1 MNLMNEILFYLIT
14 FVKNYSIQYSKSF
27 FRSFFFDLIYLFIY
41 LMIIYLMIY
50 TYKTKLISLKIFYL
64 EHIFYKE
71 LLDISKIKT

>member
-27 FRSFFFDLIYLFIY
+27 FRSFFFDLI
-41 LMIIYLMIY
+41 IYLMIY
-50 TYKTKLISLKIFYL
+50 IYKTKLISLKIFYL

-71 LLDISKIKT
+71 LLDILKIKT

>member
-27 FRSFFFDLIYLFIY
+27 FRNFFFDL
-41 LMIIYLMIY
+41 IIYLMIY
-50 TYKTKLISLKIFYL
+50 IYKTKLISLKIFYL